1 MKTKYTSCKRCFD
14 VFLAMLRS
22 RRMIV
27 QCEAWGEKTKQG
39 WGWDWA
45 LRNSQP
51 TIFARLP
58 MLLSWR
64 DCRRIFLVLTA
75 AIIQTNAR
83 KKAVVTQKR
92 HWRQKRATAIKR
104 PRNLHMIK
112 RIEPFKSGISTLNGK
127 TLFLGL
133 FTMMAK
139 CFVQPALIFQRNQV
153 MHPVLYAAAVI
164 SEWNLWEVMRSQQDT
179 CGQKRLFVSKQTL
192 EMHL

>member
-14 VFLAMLRS
+14 AFLAMFRS
-22 RRMIV
+22 RKMIV
-27 QCEAWGEKTKQG
+27 QCEDWGEKTKQG

-112 RIEPFKSGISTLNGK
+112 RMEPLKSGISSLKCNCK
-127 TLFLGL
+127 KILQIILSCCNQEGL
-133 FTMMAK
+133 PQIYSGL
-139 CFVQPALIFQRNQV
+139 VNFQFN
-153 MHPVLYAAAVI
+153 
-164 SEWNLWEVMRSQQDT
+164 
-179 CGQKRLFVSKQTL
+179 
-192 EMHL
+192 